1 MLWSMQSASSDDE
14 DGNLALDSMG
24 GLDGAFAGMGF
35 SEGAPTDSHFE
46 SVEQHAKQVLPSSSY
61 SWPGMDRDTVRNSG
75 RLAPAITRVPCCA
88 GPPSVPDTWSITV
101 DTQCDGTDATVLLM
115 YVGEA
120 EVGTGPGPFQILC
133 ACAFIHLPRFA
144 IPWAAA
150 LRSLTGPVGGAR
162 CSVRERRRT
171 GRQRW
176 RRSPCRHSAPLA
188 AVLVSTV
195 V

>member
-46 SVEQHAKQVLPSSSY
+46 SVEQHAKQALPSSSY

-75 RLAPAITRVPCCA
+75 RLAAAITRVPCCA

-101 DTQCDGTDATVLLM
+101 DTQFDGTDATVLLM

-133 ACAFIHLPRFA
+133 ARVLSFTCLASQSRGVLH
-144 IPWAAA
+144 
-150 LRSLTGPVGGAR
+150 
-162 CSVRERRRT
+162 CVR
-171 GRQRW
+171 
-176 RRSPCRHSAPLA
+176 
-188 AVLVSTV
+188 
-195 V
+195 